1 MWQYQNTDELY
12 HHGVLGMK
20 WGIRRYQNTDG
31 SYTNAGKKRYL
42 NDKTKHIKNESARSQ
57 AIKKYS
63 KKWNNNSQVKKYR
76 SSSQDAKEASRIGK
90 KKLYQMSNKELS
102 TLNNRKQLE
111 YNYKLNHPSTAKKIM
126 LGTAAV
132 AGAIGTINKLYKE
145 SDKVKSNINRLAQ
158 SGKNIYDKLKY
169 QKWLYKNANPH
180 NLNIFGK

>member
-1 MWQYQNTDELY
+1 
-12 HHGVLGMK
+12 
-20 WGIRRYQNTDG
+20 
-31 SYTNAGKKRYL
+31 
-42 NDKTKHIKNESARSQ
+42 
-57 AIKKYS
+57 
-63 KKWNNNSQVKKYR
+63 
-76 SSSQDAKEASRIGK
+76 
-90 KKLYQMSNKELS
+90 
-102 TLNNRKQLE
+102 
-111 YNYKLNHPSTAKKIM
+111 M

>member
-20 WGIRRYQNTDG
+20 WGIRRYQNADG
-31 SYTNAGKKRYL
+31 SYTSAGKKRYL
-42 NDKTKHIKNESARSQ
+42 NDKTKHIKSESARSE

-132 AGAIGTINKLYKE
+132 AAAIGTINKLYKE
-145 SDKVKSNINRLAQ
+145 SDKFKSNTKRLAQ
-158 SGKNIYDKLKY
+158 SGKKIYDKV
-169 QKWLYKNANPH
+169 KNRVYR
-180 NLNIFGK
+180 